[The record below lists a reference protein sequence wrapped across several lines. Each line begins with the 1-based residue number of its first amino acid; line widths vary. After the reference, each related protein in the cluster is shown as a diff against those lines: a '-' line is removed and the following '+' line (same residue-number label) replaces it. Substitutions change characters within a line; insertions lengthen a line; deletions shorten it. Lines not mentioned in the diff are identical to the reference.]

1 MTLSRAGIGISSE
14 TLTGKRLTGGPNWV
28 SGRESRDVA
37 LGNVLKYIARNCQK
51 PVG

>member
-14 TLTGKRLTGGPNWV
+14 ALIGKRLTGGPNWI
-28 SGRESRDVA
+28 SGRENRDDA
-37 LGNVLKYIARNCQK
+37 FGNVLKYIASNCQK